1 MGRYVST
8 FLPPTKFRRLMDVGR
23 LKERDKNL
31 RRNAREE
38 WIKQIQFFHV
48 TNAPRPHHPAHN
60 TYLMNLCRTRL
71 LVIFPFFIMSYYAA
85 LLLLHHHRRYND
97 NSRCFSSLCGG
108 QISPARRNLID
119 TDQHHRSSL
128 FDVSLLPGSGSV
140 PGLSLFRPGKNI
152 VILI

>member
-1 MGRYVST
+1 M
-8 FLPPTKFRRLMDVGR
+8 
-23 LKERDKNL
+23 
-31 RRNAREE
+31 
-38 WIKQIQFFHV
+38 

-71 LVIFPFFIMSYYAA
+71 SVIFPFFTMSYYAA

-119 TDQHHRSSL
+119 TDHHHRSSL
-128 FDVSLLPGSGSV
+128 FDVSLLPGSDPGSV
-140 PGLSLFRPGKNI
+140 PVLSLPPREKHRHFDLMFSRAIKYNAKCC
-152 VILI
+152 VIKSL